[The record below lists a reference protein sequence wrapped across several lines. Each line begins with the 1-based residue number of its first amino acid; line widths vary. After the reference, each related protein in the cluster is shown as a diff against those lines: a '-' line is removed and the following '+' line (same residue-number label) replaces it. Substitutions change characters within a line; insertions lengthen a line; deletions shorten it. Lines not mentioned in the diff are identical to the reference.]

1 MDRHQT
7 SDIRH
12 GLTASPS
19 LVDDWTVLGDPIL
32 AYRLHIIKKEGWFW
46 ASEGD
51 LSAKTHDP
59 KDRGFMNKNEEA
71 EEFKVDT
78 EEVLAKDIGFF
89 AKEQEYEGVQY
100 LDFEDEEED
109 WSLAILE

>member
-1 MDRHQT
+1 
-7 SDIRH
+7 
-12 GLTASPS
+12 
-19 LVDDWTVLGDPIL
+19 
-32 AYRLHIIKKEGWFW
+32 
-46 ASEGD
+46 
-51 LSAKTHDP
+51 
-59 KDRGFMNKNEEA
+59 MNKNEEA

-109 WSLAILE
+109 WSLAVLE